1 MFLKNYYM
9 QKQKTITGLLL
20 ILAAFTFLSSWWLM
34 PDPGTVDTIHIL
46 QIVKQSR
53 TAVLSSV
60 IIQIISS
67 VLYVLAMLLIVR
79 ICYPQKKALAGVA
92 LLAIG
97 AMGLCADA
105 FFHLLAWFMTD
116 DSVTIQKDVV
126 KVMDFMQT
134 QGLIFLVPLLIP
146 LFFGGLILAIGLH
159 RQNIISRKSQIVF
172 IIAFVAGVITAIA
185 TKLHLQYLQIP
196 ILAILAL
203 FATGQ
208 VLLGIELIKTT
219 KQLHLKYSKNKIL
232 IQVNQ

>member
-1 MFLKNYYM
+1 M

-20 ILAAFTFLSSWWLM
+20 IFAALTFLLSWWLM
-34 PDPGTVDTIHIL
+34 PDPGTVDTVHIL
-46 QIVKQSR
+46 QIVKQER

-60 IIQIISS
+60 VIQITSS
-67 VLYVLAMLLIVR
+67 VLYVLAMLLVVKLIF
-79 ICYPQKKALAGVA
+79 PQLKALIGIA
-92 LLAIG
+92 LLSIG

-116 DSVTIQKDVV
+116 DSVTIQRDVI

-134 QGLIFLVPLLIP
+134 EGLIFLVPLLLP
-146 LFFGGLILAIGLH
+146 LFFGGLILAMGLH
-159 RQNIISRKSQIVF
+159 KQNIISRKSQIIF
-172 IIAFVAGVITAIA
+172 IIAFLAGIITAVA
-185 TKLHLQYLQIP
+185 TKLQLHYLQIP

-208 VLLGIELIKTT
+208 VIIGFELIKTT